1 MRISDWSS
9 DVCSSDLDA
18 DCGGSMV
25 CGTCHVHVAD
35 RWLAKLPPK
44 SSMDTEIL
52 DYVPEPHPNAR
63 LSCQIPVNADTDGI
77 ELTIPRMPRCCGRA
91 LHRRL
96 DPRRTCRRS
105 HLFPETATP
114 RRDHNETAP
123 MREK

>member
-1 MRISDWSS
+1 MTRATFITTEGERIELDCGSEPSMMRVAVVNGVPGI
-9 DVCSSDLDA
+9 DA

-44 SSMDTEIL
+44 SSMETEIL

-77 ELTIPRMPRCCGRA
+77 ELTIPRMQR
-91 LHRRL
+91 
-96 DPRRTCRRS
+96 
-105 HLFPETATP
+105 
-114 RRDHNETAP
+114 
-123 MREK
+123 